1 MPPVQATVLRSFGT
15 SRPDG
20 ESGHFR
26 VTPIRS
32 DRWCLARTAAAI
44 TSSNEKTAILWD
56 TETGQQIRIFSGYSE
71 PILYVAM
78 SRDGRHL
85 LINSARMLTLW
96 NAETGHRIR
105 EFSGGGAVLGPD
117 DRCVVTSTFDS
128 TKPTHIFFWDAESG
142 RQIRSLDARTQYIP
156 AVALSPDGRRLATG
170 SWEETVT
177 ILDVESGR
185 PVHVL
190 AATPSG
196 WNQWRSA
203 VTAAGF
209 WSAHGMGP
217 QSFGIP
223 PPDKGL
229 ARWMGAAVMWP
240 RWHSAPTAAK
250 SSPAPGRYGHPLERH
265 HRDAIR
271 DFHDSG
277 RAIDEVAFSPD
288 GQKIITSSNYE
299 PMIIWDA
306 ATGQKVRSIGDSG
319 QHSGAMSPDGR
330 LVLTS
335 KWDKL
340 ILWDAATGQQVRS
353 FGENKGLIWLVAFS
367 PDGRRI
373 VTGSSDK
380 TAKLWDTDT
389 GQEIRSLN
397 GHGDSVCSVVFSPDG
412 RFVLTGSWDRKAILW
427 DAVTGQEVRSFRG
440 HTNWVHSVAFSP
452 DGDQVLTG

>member
-1 MPPVQATVLRSFGT
+1 MECSDGPGSPPIRGARPVIASEAFSPDGGQICPPVQATVLRSFGT

-32 DRWCLARTAAAI
+32 DRWYLARTA
-44 TSSNEKTAILWD
+44 TGSSRAPMTRRRSCGIRRQASRS
-56 TETGQQIRIFSGYSE
+56 RIFSGYSE

-85 LINSARMLTLW
+85 LIKPARMLTLW

-105 EFSGGGAVLGPD
+105 EFRGSGAVLGPD
-117 DRCVVTSTFDS
+117 DRCVVTSTFDW

-142 RQIRSLDARTQYIP
+142 RQIRSLHARMQYIP

-190 AATPSG
+190 RGHAERVESVAFGGDGRRILVGSWDGTAILWDTATRTRASLAG
-196 WNQWRSA
+196 W
-203 VTAAGF
+203 
-209 WSAHGMGP
+209 
-217 QSFGIP
+217 
-223 PPDKGL
+223 
-229 ARWMGAAVMWP
+229 GAASMWP

-250 SSPAPGRYGHPLERH
+250 SSPAPGTVRPSSGNATTGTRL
-265 HRDAIR
+265 R
-271 DFHDSG
+271 DFHNSG

-319 QHSGAMSPDGR
+319 ERTLRSDEPR
-330 LVLTS
+330 
-335 KWDKL
+335 W
-340 ILWDAATGQQVRS
+340 ATRPHFQV
-353 FGENKGLIWLVAFS
+353 G
-367 PDGRRI
+367 
-373 VTGSSDK
+373 
-380 TAKLWDTDT
+380 
-389 GQEIRSLN
+389 
-397 GHGDSVCSVVFSPDG
+397 
-412 RFVLTGSWDRKAILW
+412 
-427 DAVTGQEVRSFRG
+427 
-440 HTNWVHSVAFSP
+440 
-452 DGDQVLTG
+452 